1 MKEKITDMKE
11 RIAGFWKN
19 TSKKSKTFYL
29 GTFIVLIAIFCFVF
43 FFLLKT
49 NYVPL
54 YTNSL
59 SQKEIGEIKD
69 VLEKQGFT
77 DYKIENNGTQILVP
91 KESAQDLIV
100 SLASQG
106 LPKSGPISFSEQT
119 KDLKFGVTEQELDV
133 IERETI
139 QKQLANL
146 MTKISGVKSA
156 EVMITM
162 PKDSVFVRP
171 EQEDKASA
179 SIIVDLEPG
188 TELEQGQ
195 IKSLYF
201 LASKSIPNLPKEN
214 IVITDQYGQL
224 LSLDDSND
232 DSSFVGVGSYESQ
245 RKIKQKV
252 EADIQRSIQQM
263 LGTMLGKDKVYVQTF
278 AKLNFDKVKTQQSLV
293 EPLTKDKDGNPLGI
307 AVSVEK
313 ISKEYKG
320 NGAAAASGVSGTGQ
334 GDVPAYASNSDSGN
348 NDYKETQDRVNYEF
362 NRITKEITQSPY
374 TIEDL
379 TINVG
384 VEPPNPKNPA
394 SLTADTQ
401 DNIRNIISNVVRT
414 AIGNNSSTITDADIN
429 KRITVFP
436 KEFTGKTNLAAAS
449 VSEPEK
455 RSYINYIW
463 IGAAAFVLLLGGIVA
478 ARFIRRKRE
487 DDLDP
492 FSEFLEAKTINE
504 FEEDVRNKQTV
515 QNEINQLAGKN
526 TEEFV
531 ELLRYWLKEEKEG

>member
-1 MKEKITDMKE
+1 MKEKIGDVREK
-11 RIAGFWKN
+11 IVLFWKN
-19 TSKKSKTFYL
+19 ASKKNKFFYI
-29 GTFIVLIAIFCFVF
+29 GTFLALIAIFCFVF
-43 FFLLKT
+43 FYLLKP

-59 SQKEIGEIKD
+59 SQKEIGEIKG

-77 DYKIENNGTQILVP
+77 DYKIANNGTQILVP
-91 KESAQDLIV
+91 KESAPDLIV
-100 SLASQG
+100 NLASEG
-106 LPKSGPISFSEQT
+106 LPKSGPISFTEQT
-119 KDLKFGVTEQELDV
+119 QNLKFGVTQQELNV

-162 PKDSVFVRP
+162 PQDSVFIRSKN
-171 EQEDKASA
+171 EDKASA

-188 TELEQGQ
+188 AELEQGQ

-201 LASKSIPNLPKEN
+201 LASKSIPNLPQEN

-224 LSLDDSND
+224 LTLNDSGDDG
-232 DSSFVGVGSYESQ
+232 SFAGVGSYESQ
-245 RKIKQKV
+245 RNIKQKV

-293 EPLTKDKDGNPLGI
+293 EPVTKDPKDGTEQGI

-313 ISKEYKG
+313 ISKEYSGKG
-320 NGAAAASGVSGTGQ
+320 TPTTGGVDGTGA
-334 GDVPAYASNSDSGN
+334 GDVPAYASSGNTGN
-348 NDYKETQDRVNYEF
+348 NDYKEAQDRVNYEV
-362 NRITKEITQSPY
+362 NRITKEIIQSPY
-374 TIEDL
+374 TIDDL

-384 VEPPNPKNPA
+384 VEPPNPKNPG
-394 SLTADTQ
+394 SLTPATQ

-414 AIGNNSSTITDADIN
+414 AIGSNTGITDADIN

-436 KEFTGKTNLAAAS
+436 REFTGKMVKATPKVNETQKPSYLNYILIGLAALALL
-449 VSEPEK
+449 VGG
-455 RSYINYIW
+455 I
-463 IGAAAFVLLLGGIVA
+463 LLG
-478 ARFIRRKRE
+478 RWMKRKKDE
-487 DDLDP
+487 DLDP
-492 FSEFLEAKTINE
+492 FSEYLEVKNINE
-504 FEEDVRNKQTV
+504 FEKDATKKNTV

-531 ELLRYWLKEEKEG
+531 DLLRYWLKDEKEG

>member
-1 MKEKITDMKE
+1 MKEKLGDVKGKIVQ
-11 RIAGFWKN
+11 GWKN
-19 TSKKSKTFYL
+19 TSKKNKSFYI
-29 GTFIVLIAIFCFVF
+29 GTFITLIAIFCFIF

-54 YTNSL
+54 YSNNLT
-59 SQKEIGEIKD
+59 QKEIGEIKA

-77 DYKIENNGTQILVP
+77 DYKIANNGTQILVP
-91 KESAQDLIV
+91 KENVPDLIV
-100 SLASQG
+100 NLASEG

-119 KDLKFGVTEQELDV
+119 QNLKFGVTEQELDV

-162 PKDSVFVRP
+162 PKDSVFIRS
-171 EQEDKASA
+171 ENEDKASA

-201 LASKSIPNLPKEN
+201 LASKSIPNLPQEN
-214 IVITDQYGQL
+214 IVISNQYGQL
-224 LSLDDSND
+224 LTLEDSGS
-232 DSSFVGVGSYESQ
+232 DSSFVGVGDYENQ

-263 LGTMLGKDKVYVQTF
+263 LGTMLGQDKVYVQTF

-293 EPLTKDKDGNPLGI
+293 EPITKDPKDGTEQGI
-307 AVSVEK
+307 AVSVEE
-313 ISKEYKG
+313 ISKTY
-320 NGAAAASGVSGTGQ
+320 NGTGASAASGVNGTGT
-334 GDVPAYASNSDSGN
+334 GDVPAYAGSGDAGN
-348 NDYKETQDRVNYEF
+348 NKYQETQKKVNYEF
-362 NRITKEITQSPY
+362 NRITKEIIQSPY

-384 VEPPNPKNPA
+384 VEPPNPKNPY
-394 SLTADTQ
+394 SLTQATQ
-401 DNIRNIISNVVRT
+401 DNIRSIISNVVRT
-414 AIGNNSSTITDADIN
+414 AIDTNNTKTASDLN
-429 KRITVFP
+429 NRITIFP
-436 KEFTGKTNLAAAS
+436 REFTGKTD
-449 VSEPEK
+449 VVTPKETGIEK
-455 RSYINYIW
+455 QSLWNYLL
-463 IGAAAFVLLLGGIVA
+463 IGAAALALLIIGFL
-478 ARFIRRKRE
+478 FMKWMKRKKDE
-487 DDLDP
+487 DLDP
-492 FSEFLEAKTINE
+492 FSEYLEAKKINE
-504 FEEDVRNKQTV
+504 FEEDANKKKSV

-531 ELLRYWLKEEKEG
+531 DLLRYWLKEDKEG

>member
-1 MKEKITDMKE
+1 MKEKLVDVKDKI
-11 RIAGFWKN
+11 GQFWRN
-19 TSKKSKTFYL
+19 TSKKNKTFYISI
-29 GTFIVLIAIFCFVF
+29 FIALIAIFCFVF
-43 FFLLKT
+43 FFLLKP

-54 YTNSL
+54 YSNSL
-59 SQKEIGEIKD
+59 TQKEIGEIKA

-77 DYKIENNGTQILVP
+77 DYKIANNGTQILVSKDAAP
-91 KESAQDLIV
+91 DLIV
-100 SLASQG
+100 NLASEG

-119 KDLKFGVTEQELDV
+119 QNLKFGVTEQELDV

-162 PKDSVFVRP
+162 PKESVFIRP

-188 TELEQGQ
+188 TQLEQGQ

-201 LASKSIPNLPKEN
+201 LASKSIPNLPQEN

-224 LSLDDSND
+224 LTIDDSDD
-232 DSSFVGVGSYESQ
+232 DSTFVGVGSYENQ

-263 LGTMLGKDKVYVQTF
+263 LGTMLGQDKVYVQTF

-293 EPLTKDKDGNPLGI
+293 EPTNKDKNQGI

-313 ISKEYKG
+313 ISKEYSGKG
-320 NGAAAASGVSGTGQ
+320 APTTSGVDGTGE
-334 GDVPAYASNSDSGN
+334 GDVPAYASSGDAGN
-348 NDYKETQDRVNYEF
+348 NNYKETQDKVNYEV
-362 NRITKEITQSPY
+362 NRITKEIVQSPY
-374 TIEDL
+374 SIDDL

-384 VEPPNPKNPA
+384 VEPPTPENPG
-394 SLTADTQ
+394 SLTPETQ
-401 DNIRNIISNVVRT
+401 ANIRNIISNVVRT
-414 AIGNNSSTITDADIN
+414 AISGNTAITDADIN
-429 KRITVFP
+429 SRITVFP
-436 KEFTGKTNLAAAS
+436 REFTGKTKVAESATKESGTEKDSFWNYILLGVAAA
-449 VSEPEK
+449 
-455 RSYINYIW
+455 
-463 IGAAAFVLLLGGIVA
+463 VLLIGGIGVG
-478 ARFIRRKRE
+478 RWLKGRKD

-492 FSEFLEAKTINE
+492 FSEYLEAKKIDE
-504 FEEDVRNKQTV
+504 FEADVNKKKSV

-531 ELLRYWLKEEKEG
+531 DLLRYWLKENKEG

>member
-1 MKEKITDMKE
+1 MKKSFVDLKEKISQ
-11 RIAGFWKN
+11 FWAS
-19 TSKKSKTFYL
+19 TSKKNKTFFI
-29 GTFIVLIAIFCFVF
+29 GTFIALIAIFCFVF

-54 YTNSL
+54 YSNSL
-59 SQKEIGEIKD
+59 TQKEIGEIKG

-77 DYKIENNGTQILVP
+77 DYKITNNGTQILVP
-91 KESAQDLIV
+91 QESAPDLIV
-100 SLASQG
+100 NLASEG

-119 KDLKFGVTEQELDV
+119 QNLKFGVTQQELDV

-146 MTKISGVKSA
+146 MTKISGVKGA

-162 PKDSVFVRP
+162 PKDSVFIRT

-201 LASKSIPNLPKEN
+201 LTSKSIPNLPQEN

-224 LSLDDSND
+224 LTLQDSTDDA
-232 DSSFVGVGSYESQ
+232 SFAGVGSYESQ
-245 RKIKQKV
+245 RKIQQKV

-278 AKLNFDKVKTQQSLV
+278 AKLNFDKVKTQQTLV
-293 EPLTKDKDGNPLGI
+293 EPVTKDKDGNDQGI
-307 AVSVEK
+307 AISVEE
-313 ISKEYKG
+313 ISKTY
-320 NGAAAASGVSGTGQ
+320 NGEGAPPAGGVSGTGQ
-334 GDVPAYASNSDSGN
+334 SDVVSQYAGSGTGPSNYD
-348 NDYKETQDRVNYEF
+348 ETQKRVNYEV
-362 NRITKEITQSPY
+362 NRITKEIVQSPY
-374 TIEDL
+374 TIDDL

-384 VEPPNPKNPA
+384 VEPPNPKNPG
-394 SLTADTQ
+394 SLTSVTQ

-414 AIGNNSSTITDADIN
+414 AIGSDTAITDADIN

-436 KEFTGKTNLAAAS
+436 REFTGKTTTAVPKDTGTQKQSYLNYILIGLAALAIL
-449 VSEPEK
+449 VGG
-455 RSYINYIW
+455 I
-463 IGAAAFVLLLGGIVA
+463 LLG
-478 ARFIRRKRE
+478 RWMKRKK
-487 DDLDP
+487 DKDLDP
-492 FSEFLEAKTINE
+492 FSEYLEVKNINE
-504 FEEDVRNKQTV
+504 FEEDISKKTTV

-531 ELLRYWLKEEKEG
+531 DLLRYWLKEEKEG